1 MLVYVYLLE
10 IKFIYV
16 LGLMLTELEM
26 DFKGLVWRY
35 RIGILG
41 VWF

>member
-1 MLVYVYLLE
+1 MLVYVYLVG

-26 DFKGLVWRY
+26 DFEGLVN
-35 RIGILG
+35 LF
-41 VWF
+41 VVTV